1 MNYRKHYDS
10 LINRAKSRD
19 LDSKAYF
26 EKHHIIPKCLGGL
39 NSTDNIVKL
48 TPREHFVAHKLL
60 VKIYP
65 ESKRLVYAAFLMT
78 KSSSKHNRVN
88 NRLYGWLKESL
99 SISIRG
105 QNNPMYGR
113 THTLEARKKISEA
126 TKGRRLCGE
135 RNGMFGKTHTKESK
149 EKISKTF
156 KENGHP
162 WLGRKHSEEAKDK
175 MSKSAKEKIVSL
187 STRLKKSA
195 QQSGERNVNCKISKE
210 QVLKIRE
217 LYRLDS
223 SKYSQKALSDLF
235 GVKQAAISKIITKR
249 TWKHVV

>member
-10 LINRAKSRD
+10 L
-19 LDSKAYF
+19 AYF

-48 TPREHFVAHKLL
+48 TPREHFVAHQLL

-135 RNGMFGKTHTKESK
+135 RN
-149 EKISKTF
+149 
-156 KENGHP
+156 
-162 WLGRKHSEEAKDK
+162 
-175 MSKSAKEKIVSL
+175 
-187 STRLKKSA
+187 
-195 QQSGERNVNCKISKE
+195 VNCKISKE